1 MTTDMWIGIQQ
12 IAIIL
17 VAIAGGGLLVPVINF
32 VKDAAGASG
41 KAAMVITGVFAL
53 IVGLAMAIVDGII
66 TGDMDIGQLSGVVL
80 WVLGSSQYWY
90 ARLGGN
96 S

>member
-1 MTTDMWIGIQQ
+1 MNEAWIGVQQ

-17 VAIAGGGLLVPVINF
+17 VAIAGGGLLVPVIDY
-32 VKDAAGASG
+32 VKDAAGADG
-41 KAAMVITGVFAL
+41 NWARIITLVFSL
-53 IVGLAMAIVDGII
+53 IVGLSMAIVDGII

-90 ARLGGN
+90 GKLGGG

>member
-1 MTTDMWIGIQQ
+1 MTAEMWTLIEQV
-12 IAIIL
+12 AIIL

-41 KAAMVITGVFAL
+41 NAARIITVVFSL
-53 IVGLAMAIVDGII
+53 IVGLAMAITEGLIG
-66 TGDMDIGQLSGVVL
+66 GDMDISQLSGIVL
-80 WVLGSSQYWY
+80 WVLASSQYWY
-90 ARLGGN
+90 GKLGGD